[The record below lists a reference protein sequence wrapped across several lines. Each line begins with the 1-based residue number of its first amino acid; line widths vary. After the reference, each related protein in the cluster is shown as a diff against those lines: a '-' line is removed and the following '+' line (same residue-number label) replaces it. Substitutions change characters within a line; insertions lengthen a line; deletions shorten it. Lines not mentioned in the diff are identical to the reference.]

1 MHTTEL
7 PINQILG
14 IHLAR
19 DDDAHLLELK
29 ESTQLL
35 NHVGTVHASG
45 QFALAEAC
53 SGEFLLQHLG
63 ALPQKTNGVLRAA
76 EVKFRKP
83 AHGTLRATPGFAE
96 GDAKQLMDHLHRK
109 GRALAS
115 VNVEVTDAHGVMTM
129 RGQYD
134 WFLQSVADVPAAED
148 QSD

>member
-19 DDDAHLLELK
+19 GDDAHLLELK
-29 ESTQLL
+29 ESIQLL

-83 AHGTLRATPGFAE
+83 ARGILRATPSFAE
-96 GDAKQLMDHLHRK
+96 RGAEELADDLHRK
-109 GRALAS
+109 GRAVTS
-115 VNVEVTDAHGVMTM
+115 IDVEVTDAHGVMTM
-129 RGQYD
+129 RGRYD
-134 WFLQSVADVPAAED
+134 WFLQSVSDVPAAED